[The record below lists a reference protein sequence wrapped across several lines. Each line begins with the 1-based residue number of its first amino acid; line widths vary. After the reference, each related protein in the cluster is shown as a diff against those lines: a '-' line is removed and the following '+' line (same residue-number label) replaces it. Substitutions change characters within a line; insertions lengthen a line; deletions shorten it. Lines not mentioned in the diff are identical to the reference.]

1 MKHMR
6 GAFANVCNAGLDAT
20 KIASA
25 ADRRPVVVVVQVYG
39 APLL

>member
-1 MKHMR
+1 MKHER

-25 ADRRPVVVVVQVYG
+25 ADCRPVVVAQVYG
-39 APLL
+39 AASL

>member
-1 MKHMR
+1 MR

-25 ADRRPVVVVVQVYG
+25 ADRRPVVVAQVYG
-39 APLL
+39 APSL